1 MEERLEGKSKGN
13 LMENSVLVKESLHED
28 SGEMKVRMEGST
40 VPHEIVGVCEWGRGV
55 VEGVRCSKKGQLI
68 WRH

>member
-40 VPHEIVGVCEWGRGV
+40 VTPRNRGRLQMGAWRRR
-55 VEGVRCSKKGQLI
+55 RCKM
-68 WRH
+68 